1 MKCLNYELILTPAAF
16 ILRLH
21 MVRFKSTHDYLAML
35 MILQR
40 LRRFIL
46 RVRKVSSLGIKWV
59 YLKFPTDKMPKL

>member
-1 MKCLNYELILTPAAF
+1 MKCLNYELILTPTAF

-21 MVRFKSTHDYLAML
+21 MMMFKSTHDHFAML

-46 RVRKVSSLGIKWV
+46 RLRKVSSLGIKWV
-59 YLKFPTDKMPKL
+59 YLKFLTDEMPKL